1 MDVVDFNL
9 CRRDKF
15 NLFILFHN
23 MALCYQKLTQLE
35 ECALCLETCLDHLTP
50 EQLDLGHNSIAMRLI
65 KLKLECK
72 VRM

>member
-23 MALCYQKLTQLE
+23 MALCYQKQ
-35 ECALCLETCLDHLTP
+35 
-50 EQLDLGHNSIAMRLI
+50 
-65 KLKLECK
+65 
-72 VRM
+72 